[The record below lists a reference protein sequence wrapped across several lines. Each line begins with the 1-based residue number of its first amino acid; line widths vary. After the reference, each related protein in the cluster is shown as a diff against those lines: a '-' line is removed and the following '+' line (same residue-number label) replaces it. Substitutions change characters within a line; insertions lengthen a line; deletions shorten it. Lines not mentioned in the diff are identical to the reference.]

1 MLEKIIQNTAVGDFI
16 LDHSTV
22 TSSLTRIGDSYY
34 TRLQQDYITP
44 AINSSKLEKKI
55 AGYAGAITAASVYAI
70 AETACRIT
78 EMLTKGSFWAG
89 EKMVDYVQHSK
100 HKSKLKLAAG
110 ISIAAL
116 GIYLALP
123 RSDSPH
129 SISNTNAYILTV
141 NSNNTGVLRRL
152 GWLGR
157 RELDYAVFS
166 QNWRQEVNTEFGR
179 KEYGVLVLTGH
190 HGSGTDYL
198 YGERGEHLEL
208 ESLPS
213 SDTIEAVLLSACRTV
228 ADSPDLAS
236 QVYAPLKERFPHL
249 KLIVGFTG
257 TSLVND
263 GVIPQVLMGKERL
276 RRENGI
282 LDFAD
287 YAIGVNPERV
297 GVAILKDGDW
307 EFRDAS
313 RRSVIS
319 YRR

>member
-16 LDHSTV
+16 LDNSTA
-22 TSSLTRIGDSYY
+22 TSSLTRTTDSYY
-34 TRLQQDYITP
+34 TRLQQDLIAP
-44 AINSSKLEKKI
+44 AMNSPQLQKKI
-55 AGYAGAITAASVYAI
+55 AGYAGSIAASTLYCT
-70 AETACRIT
+70 AEISCRIL
-78 EMLTKGSFWAG
+78 ELAARGSFWAG
-89 EKMVDYVQHSK
+89 EKIAGYVQDSK

-116 GIYLALP
+116 AAYLAFPSSSP
-123 RSDSPH
+123 R

-141 NSNNTGVLRRL
+141 NSYNTGVLRRL

-157 RELDYAVFS
+157 REQNYAIFS
-166 QNWRQEVNTEFGR
+166 QNWQQEVNTEFGR
-179 KEYGVLVLTGH
+179 KEYGILVLTGH

-198 YGERGEHLEL
+198 YGERGEHLQF

-213 SDTIEAVLLSACRTV
+213 SDSVEAVLLSACRTV
-228 ADSPDLAS
+228 ADSQEIAA

-276 RRENGI
+276 RGENGI
-282 LDFAD
+282 LDFAE
-287 YAIGVNPERV
+287 YAIGINPGRV
-297 GVAILKDGDW
+297 GVAILKDDEFW
-307 EFRDAS
+307 EFKDAS
-313 RRSVIS
+313 QRSTIS
-319 YRR
+319 YQR